1 MINLTISF
9 GGLTAVNN
17 VSFQVEKN
25 SIFSIIGPNG
35 SGKTTIF
42 NLISGIYKPNEGRVL
57 LEGENLVGLTPDRI
71 ARKGIARTFQ
81 NIELFG
87 KATVMD
93 NLMLG
98 RHIHMKTG
106 CFQRGL
112 SVGQTVP
119 RLPGR
124 KSNTGSWLKKSSI
137 FWTSNRCGTST
148 WANLPY
154 GKRKLVELGRALALE
169 PKVLCLDEPSAGM
182 NTEEKEDLSIWVKD
196 IREDYQVTILLIEHD
211 MNMVMGISDRILAI
225 NHGVK
230 ITEGVTPGSA
240 NSSGSDQGLSGR
252 GDLMLKVNNI
262 ETWYDLI
269 RALHGISFEVEEGNI
284 VALLGSNGAGKTTTL
299 KTVMRLVV

>member
-1 MINLTISF
+1 MDHFRVEKLTISF

-57 LEGENLVGLTPDRI
+57 LDGENLVGLTPDRI

-106 CFQRGL
+106 VFSGAFMWGKGSSAAREEIKHREFVENIVDFLDLQ
-112 SVGQTVP
+112 SVRDQYVG
-119 RLPGR
+119 
-124 KSNTGSWLKKSSI
+124 
-137 FWTSNRCGTST
+137 
-148 WANLPY
+148 NLPY

-169 PKVLCLDEPSAGM
+169 PKILCLDEPSAGM

-196 IREDYQVTILLIEHD
+196 IREDYKVTILLIEHD

-230 ITEGVTPGSA
+230 ITEGIPREVQNHPEVIKAYLG
-240 NSSGSDQGLSGR
+240 
-252 GDLMLKVNNI
+252 
-262 ETWYDLI
+262 E
-269 RALHGISFEVEEGNI
+269 GI
-284 VALLGSNGAGKTTTL
+284 
-299 KTVMRLVV
+299 

>member
-1 MINLTISF
+1 MEHFRVENLTISF
-9 GGLTAVNN
+9 GGLTAVNR
-17 VSFQVEKN
+17 VSFAVEQN

-42 NLISGIYKPNEGRVL
+42 NLISGIYRPNEGGIL
-57 LEGENLVGLTPDRI
+57 LDGENLVGLTPDRI

-106 CFQRGL
+106 VFSGAFLWGKSAPAAREEIKHREFVESIVDFLDLQ
-112 SVGQTVP
+112 SVRDQYVG
-119 RLPGR
+119 
-124 KSNTGSWLKKSSI
+124 
-137 FWTSNRCGTST
+137 
-148 WANLPY
+148 NLPY

-196 IREDYQVTILLIEHD
+196 IREDYKVTILLIEHD

-230 ITEGVTPGSA
+230 ITEGIPVEVQNHPEVIKAYLG
-240 NSSGSDQGLSGR
+240 
-252 GDLMLKVNNI
+252 
-262 ETWYDLI
+262 E
-269 RALHGISFEVEEGNI
+269 GI
-284 VALLGSNGAGKTTTL
+284 
-299 KTVMRLVV
+299 